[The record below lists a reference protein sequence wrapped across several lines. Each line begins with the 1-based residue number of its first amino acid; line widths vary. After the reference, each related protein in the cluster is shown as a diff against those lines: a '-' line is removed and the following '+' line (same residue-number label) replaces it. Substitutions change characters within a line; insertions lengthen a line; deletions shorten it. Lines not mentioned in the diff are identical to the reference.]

1 MATQLDRR
9 ATTAASIWVTATV
22 GSAAGAGLLIL
33 AAEATGIYFVVTLLQ
48 PIARWHLPLA
58 PAGTSTLLVRY
69 PDGHGILRMMLN
81 ETTQSDFVIDDLAT
95 EPTDGRKDGGGPPMV
110 TVTMH
115 VHGQR
120 PASELASALTELD
133 LVDAVI
139 AANSQLADE

>member
-1 MATQLDRR
+1 
-9 ATTAASIWVTATV
+9 
-22 GSAAGAGLLIL
+22 
-33 AAEATGIYFVVTLLQ
+33 
-48 PIARWHLPLA
+48 
-58 PAGTSTLLVRY
+58 
-69 PDGHGILRMMLN
+69 MMLN

-95 EPTDGRKDGGGPPMV
+95 EPTDGRKDGDGPPMV